1 MMKIAILDDYFS
13 RAQSYAKWESFP
25 NLSFTFFNSHVSD
38 TSELIEMLT
47 LFDAVGLMRERTPF
61 PKEIINALPN
71 LKLIVTS
78 GMRNAAIDLD
88 AAKARRVIVCG
99 TTSPGHATAELAFM
113 LIMMLCR
120 KVIPLVNGLKQDN
133 IWQPV
138 MGHDIRGKT
147 LGIVGLGRLGT
158 YVTKLGQAFGMD
170 VIAWSSNLD
179 KEQADRL
186 GVRAVSKAELFSR
199 SDFVSIHYKL
209 SDRSQGLIGEEE
221 LKLLGPAGYIV
232 NTSRAEIIDQA
243 ALLRCLNDGSL
254 GGLATDVYTN
264 EPADNQNELVSHPK
278 VLATPHIGYCTEE
291 TFTIFFQEMLAA
303 FEAFNECDFAF
314 IFFL

>member
-1 MMKIAILDDYFS
+1 MKIAILDDYFF
-13 RAQSYAKWESFP
+13 RAQSYANWESYP
-25 NLSFTFFNSHVSD
+25 DLSFTFFDSRVSD
-38 TSELIEMLT
+38 TSELIEILT
-47 LFDAVGLMRERTPF
+47 PFDAICLMRERTPF
-61 PKEIINALPN
+61 PKEIIDALPN
-71 LKLIVTS
+71 LELIVTS

-88 AAKARRVIVCG
+88 AAKARRVLVCG

-113 LIMMLCR
+113 LVMILCR
-120 KVIPLVNGLKQDN
+120 KLVPLVNGLKQDN

-138 MGHDIRGKT
+138 MGNDIRGKM

-158 YVTKLGQAFGMD
+158 YVAKLGQAFGMD
-170 VIAWSSNLD
+170 VIAWSSNLGT
-179 KEQADRL
+179 EQADRL
-186 GVRAVSKAELFSR
+186 GVQAVSKAELFAR

-209 SDRSQGLIGEEE
+209 SDRSRGLIGEEE

-264 EPADNQNELVSHPK
+264 EPADNKNGLVSHPK

-291 TFTIFFQEMLAA
+291 TFTIFYKEMLAA
-303 FEAFNECDFAF
+303 FEAFKGGQPINV
-314 IFFL
+314 IN